1 MRILVTPTS
10 FQPGHDNPMLERLQ
24 EFADELVFNPTGKP
38 LQPEQLLPLLQD
50 CDGYVAGLDFIT
62 ADVLRQCPRLKV
74 ISRYGAGYDRVD
86 VAAAKECGIT
96 VTTTPGVNSEAVAE
110 LAVGMM
116 LSLARQIPYLD
127 RTTREGK
134 WLRATGTE
142 LRGKTVGIVGLGA
155 IGKNVARCCAGIGMK
170 VIAFDSF
177 PNAAYCREHGIGQVE
192 LEELLHTADF
202 ISLHLPLNDETRHM
216 IDARTIAG
224 MKPGAVVINTSRG
237 AIVDE
242 QAAYEALCSGQ
253 LGGLGLDAFEQ
264 EPPEAS
270 PLFELPNVVL
280 TPHTGAHTREAT
292 LGMAR
297 LAVENL
303 ISVLETGACK
313 YSL

>member
-1 MRILVTPTS
+1 MR
-10 FQPGHDNPMLERLQ
+10 
-24 EFADELVFNPTGKP
+24 
-38 LQPEQLLPLLQD
+38 
-50 CDGYVAGLDFIT
+50 
-62 ADVLRQCPRLKV
+62 
-74 ISRYGAGYDRVD
+74 
-86 VAAAKECGIT
+86 
-96 VTTTPGVNSEAVAE
+96 
-110 LAVGMM
+110 
-116 LSLARQIPYLD
+116 
-127 RTTREGK
+127 
-134 WLRATGTE
+134 
-142 LRGKTVGIVGLGA
+142 
-155 IGKNVARCCAGIGMK
+155 

-177 PNAAYCREHGIGQVE
+177 PNAAYCQEHDIGQVE
-192 LEELLHTADF
+192 LEELLRTADF